1 MTIRRE
7 RRAMDPHPAAARF
20 EEAVRLRRR
29 RLEDAASQGR
39 KIIGYFCTYTPVEII
54 HACGFLP
61 VRIWGGVGRA
71 EKAYSLVPSFICPY
85 MRLSLEGALNGEFS
99 FLTGIVQGYTCDV
112 ACGLVNIW
120 KDNFKMDLC
129 HSLPLPYNDN
139 QDARIFLRAGL
150 HELAGKLTQIGKGFT
165 DESLEG
171 SLALYEEIRSI
182 LAWIFGRRADRGLH
196 LTSAEVLNIVQ
207 AYFVTPPEEYLDML
221 KGLKDDL
228 ASAPVP
234 TDCGIPVLISGS
246 IIEDA
251 QVLTLIE
258 QIGFKV
264 VADDLCTG
272 QRGFTPVAGQGE
284 GPMERLMDRIMK
296 RFPCPSRSHP
306 DERVPRLLDLI
317 RSSRAKGV
325 IFLFQKFCTPHLADH
340 PKVSQA
346 LKDAGIPSILIE
358 MDEAGLME
366 AQVTTRLETF
376 YGMLE

>member
-1 MTIRRE
+1 
-7 RRAMDPHPAAARF
+7 MDHHPAVLPF
-20 EEAVRLRRR
+20 MDTVRMKRH
-29 RLEDAASQGR
+29 RLGQAASGGK
-39 KIIGYFCTYTPVEII
+39 KIIGYFCTYTPVEIL
-54 HACGFLP
+54 HAAGFLP

-71 EKAYSLVPSFICPY
+71 EKAYSLVPNFICPY
-85 MRLSLEGALNGEFS
+85 MRLSLEGALSGEFS

-139 QDARIFLRAGL
+139 RDARIFLRAGL
-150 HELAGKLTQIGKGFT
+150 HELIGKLMQIGKGFT
-165 DESLEG
+165 DESLEE
-171 SLALYEEIRSI
+171 SLTLYEEIRSI
-182 LAWIFGRRADRGLH
+182 LAWIFDRRADRGLP
-196 LTSAEVLNIVQ
+196 LSSGEVLNVVQ

-221 KGLKDDL
+221 KGLKGNL
-228 ASAPVP
+228 AGAPVP
-234 TDCGIPVLISGS
+234 TDSGIPVLISGS
-246 IIEDA
+246 LIEDA
-251 QVLTLIE
+251 QALTLIE
-258 QIGFKV
+258 QLGFQV

-272 QRGFTPVAGQGE
+272 QRGFFPIAGQGE
-284 GPMERLMDRIMK
+284 DPMERLMDRIMK

-317 RSSRAKGV
+317 RASRAKGV

-376 YGMLE
+376 SGMLER